1 MNEDVKAFLESVLP
15 RMESA
20 DTALHNGDP
29 TERIAMWS
37 HSDPV
42 TLFGAALTATGWDEI
57 DGVFDALGSRFSNCS
72 SFDIEVL
79 AADVAGD
86 LGYVVA
92 IERTTASVDENEPAP
107 YALRVS
113 TIFRREHGEWKVVHR
128 HGDPYD
134 ESAGS
139 MVAQLRASEGE

>member
-1 MNEDVKAFLESVLP
+1 VNENVKAFLEGVLP
-15 RMESA
+15 RMISA

-37 HSDPV
+37 QSDPV
-42 TLFGAALTATGWDEI
+42 TLLGAALTATGWDGI
-57 DGVFDALGSRFSNCS
+57 NRVFKSLGSRFSNCS
-72 SFDIEVL
+72 SFDLEVL

-86 LGYVVA
+86 LGYVVS

-113 TIFRREHGEWKVVHR
+113 TVFRREDGEWKVVHR
-128 HGDPYD
+128 HADPHD
-134 ESAGS
+134 ESAAGLA
-139 MVAQLRASEGE
+139 AQLKK